1 MQIERS
7 RLYRP
12 TKAPSKFK
20 LDFKVWSPPPIHFI
34 DFVLAKKTLHR
45 VANGEY

>member
-20 LDFKVWSPPPIHFI
+20 LDFKDWSPPIHFI

-45 VANGEY
+45 VANSEY